1 MRRLLLM
8 ALLILGFVF
17 INVATISFSAEA
29 VPGIGGGFFFD
40 VPSLSFT
47 GVVRLM
53 LGTGIAG
60 GHFDILFPTQTPSN
74 LPLTFIP
81 SIVVNAPFNLAPGIM
96 LVPYVGIGPVI
107 RIPPPF
113 FYPPPYLQAKIGDL
127 LAFYGFG
134 MYIEIAFRVLPAPLG
149 FQGVGFGLTAN
160 F

>member
-8 ALLILGFVF
+8 ALLTLGFVF
-17 INVATISFSAEA
+17 INVATVSFSAEA

-40 VPSLSFT
+40 ATSLSFT

-60 GHFDILFPTQTPSN
+60 GHFDIIFPQSPS
-74 LPLTFIP
+74 LPVTFIP

-127 LAFYGFG
+127 LAFFGFG

-149 FQGVGFGLTAN
+149 FQGVGFGLTAD